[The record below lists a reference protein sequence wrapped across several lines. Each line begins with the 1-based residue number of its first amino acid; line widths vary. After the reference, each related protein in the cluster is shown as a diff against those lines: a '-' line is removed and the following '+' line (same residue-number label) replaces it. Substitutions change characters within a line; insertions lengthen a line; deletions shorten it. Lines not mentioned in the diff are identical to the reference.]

1 MELFS
6 YVKRKSRFSSS
17 DSDTSTKETPEI
29 KRSKFE
35 DDPEVVDE
43 ASAIELS
50 PTSCQGE
57 DKILL
62 ALDMAQDNASKTD
75 IILSKLGKL
84 DTIALEIQSLRESVE
99 KINFTVEKLQHDF
112 SLVERDLKKVITD
125 TDELQESVT
134 SLNKDVEEGKA
145 NLEQVKA
152 KSEEELQKLRL
163 QLLDYEVYQR
173 RENLRFYG
181 VREERDEDTKETLYN
196 FLENEL
202 GISGAR
208 RIEFQRVHRT
218 GKKSGKPRSIIPRF
232 LRYTD
237 REAVFTLRSSLE
249 KDAGFGIGPDL
260 PKQVVEM
267 RKKLI
272 PKMLDARKQGKRA
285 AFSRAEPYKLIIDGE
300 QFI

>member
-1 MELFS
+1 MVATRPLE
-6 YVKRKSRFSSS
+6 KHQKSKAR
-17 DSDTSTKETPEI
+17 STKT
-29 KRSKFE
+29 K
-35 DDPEVVDE
+35 PEVVDE

-50 PTSCQGE
+50 PTLNQGE

-62 ALDMAQDNASKTD
+62 ALDMAQDNASKTY
-75 IILSKLGKL
+75 IILSTLTKL
-84 DTIALEIQSLRESVE
+84 DIIALEISESEE

-112 SLVERDLKKVITD
+112 SRVERDLKKVITD

-145 NLEQVKA
+145 SLEQVKA
-152 KSEEELQKLRL
+152 KSEEEMQKLHL

-181 VREERDEDTKETLYN
+181 VCEERDEDTKETLYN
-196 FLENEL
+196 FLENDL
-202 GISGAR
+202 GISGAH
-208 RIEFQRVHRT
+208 RIEFQQVHRT
-218 GKKSGKPRSIIPRF
+218 GKKSDTPRSIIARF

-249 KDAGFGIGPDL
+249 KDTGFRIRPDL

-272 PKMLDARKQGKRA
+272 PKMLDAMKQGKRA

>member
-1 MELFS
+1 MELLISF
-6 YVKRKSRFSSS
+6 VKRKSRFSSS
-17 DSDTSTKETPEI
+17 GSDTSTKETPEI
-29 KRSKFE
+29 KRSKYE
-35 DDPEVVDE
+35 DEPEVINE

-50 PTSCQGE
+50 PTSSQGE

-84 DTIALEIQSLRESVE
+84 DITALEIQSLRESVE
-99 KINFTVEKLQHDF
+99 KINFTVKKLKHDF
-112 SLVERDLKKVITD
+112 SRVERDLKKVITD
-125 TDELQESVT
+125 TDELQESMI

-152 KSEEELQKLRL
+152 KREEELQKLRL

-173 RENLRFYG
+173 GENLRFYG
-181 VREERDEDTKETLYN
+181 IRKERDEDTKETLYN

-218 GKKSGKPRSIIPRF
+218 GKKSDKPRSIIARF
-232 LRYTD
+232 F
-237 REAVFTLRSSLE
+237 A
-249 KDAGFGIGPDL
+249 
-260 PKQVVEM
+260 
-267 RKKLI
+267 
-272 PKMLDARKQGKRA
+272 
-285 AFSRAEPYKLIIDGE
+285 
-300 QFI
+300 